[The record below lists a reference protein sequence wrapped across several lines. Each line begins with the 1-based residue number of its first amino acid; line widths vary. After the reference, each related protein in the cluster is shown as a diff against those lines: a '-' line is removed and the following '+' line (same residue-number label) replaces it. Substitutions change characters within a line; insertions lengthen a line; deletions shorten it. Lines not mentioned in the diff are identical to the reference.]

1 VSVLL
6 KKVDKNQKRIERHY
20 RIRNK
25 ITGTPERP
33 RLNIFKSSKHIYAQ
47 VIDDATGT
55 TLVSA
60 STQDKELREK
70 VAELTKEEAA
80 RLVGKTLG
88 ERAKEKDINTVV
100 FDRGG
105 YLYHGRVKFLAE
117 GARESG
123 LEF

>member
-1 VSVLL
+1 ML
-6 KKVDKNQKRIERHY
+6 KKIDRNQKRMERHFK
-20 RIRNK
+20 IRNK
-25 ITGTPERP
+25 IKGTPERP
-33 RLNIFKSSKHIYAQ
+33 RLNIYRSAKHIYAQ

-60 STQDKELREK
+60 STADKELKDK
-70 VAELTKEEAA
+70 VAELTKTDAA
-80 RLVGKTLG
+80 KVVGQAVG
-88 ERAKEKDINTVV
+88 ERAKEKGINTVV

-105 YLYHGRVKFLAE
+105 YLYHGRIKVLAD

>member
-1 VSVLL
+1 ML
-6 KKVDKNQKRIERHY
+6 KKVDKNQKRIIRHN

-47 VIDDATGT
+47 VIDDVTGT

-60 STQDKELREK
+60 STLDKELRDK
-70 VAELTKEEAA
+70 VANLTKQEAA
-80 RLVGKTLG
+80 KLVGKTVG
-88 ERAKEKDINTVV
+88 ERAKEKDINAVV

-105 YLYHGRVKFLAE
+105 YLYHGRVKLLAE

>member
-1 VSVLL
+1 LL
-6 KKVDKNQKRIERHY
+6 KKVDKNQKRMERHN

-25 ITGTPERP
+25 ITGTPERT
-33 RLNIFKSSKHIYAQ
+33 RKNIFKSSKHIYAQ

-70 VAELTKEEAA
+70 VAELTKQEAA
-80 RLVGKTLG
+80 KLFGKTVG

-105 YLYHGRVKFLAE
+105 YLYHGRVKLLAE

>member
-1 VSVLL
+1 LL
-6 KKVDKNQKRIERHY
+6 KKIDKNQKRKERHY
-20 RIRNK
+20 SIRNK
-25 ITGTPERP
+25 IVGTPERP

-55 TLVSA
+55 TLACA
-60 STQDKELREK
+60 STQDKEIRDK
-70 VAELTKEEAA
+70 VAELTKSEAA
-80 RLVGKTLG
+80 KLVGKTVG
-88 ERAKEKDINTVV
+88 ERAKDKGINTVV

-105 YLYHGRVKFLAE
+105 YLYHGRVQLLAD

>member
-1 VSVLL
+1 ML
-6 KKVDKNQKRIERHY
+6 KKIDKNQKRRERHY
-20 RIRNK
+20 SIRNK
-25 ITGTPERP
+25 IVGTPERP

-55 TLVSA
+55 TLACA
-60 STQDKELREK
+60 STLDKELQGQT
-70 VAELTKEEAA
+70 AELTKSEAA
-80 RLVGKTLG
+80 KLVGKTVG
-88 ERAKEKDINTVV
+88 ERAKNKGINTVV

-105 YLYHGRVKFLAE
+105 YLYHGRVKLLAD

>member
-1 VSVLL
+1 VL
-6 KKVDKNQKRIERHY
+6 KKIDKNQKRKERHY
-20 RIRNK
+20 SIRNK
-25 ITGTPERP
+25 VVGTPERP

-55 TLVSA
+55 TLASA
-60 STQDKELREK
+60 STQDKELRDQ
-70 VAELTKEEAA
+70 VAELTKTDAA
-80 RLVGKTLG
+80 KLVGKTVG
-88 ERAKEKDINTVV
+88 ERAKNKGINTVV

-105 YLYHGRVKFLAE
+105 YLYHGRVKVLAD

>member
-1 VSVLL
+1 MLN
-6 KKVDKNQKRIERHY
+6 KVDKNQKRKERHY
-20 RIRNK
+20 SIRNK
-25 ITGTPERP
+25 VTGTPERP

-47 VIDDATGT
+47 IIDDATGK

-60 STQDKELREK
+60 STLDKELK
-70 VAELTKEEAA
+70 DKAAELSKTEAA
-80 RLVGKTLG
+80 TLVGKTVG
-88 ERAKEKDINTVV
+88 ERAKKSGINTVV

-105 YLYHGRVKFLAE
+105 YLYHGRVKLLAD

>member
-1 VSVLL
+1 ML
-6 KKVDKNQKRIERHY
+6 KKIDKNQKRQERHY
-20 RIRNK
+20 SIRNK

-33 RLNIFKSSKHIYAQ
+33 RLNVFKSSKHIYAQ

-55 TLVSA
+55 TLVSC
-60 STQDKELREK
+60 STQDKELKDK
-70 VAELTKEEAA
+70 VAELTKLEAA
-80 RLVGKTLG
+80 TLVGKTVG
-88 ERAKEKDINTVV
+88 ERAKDKGINTVV

-105 YLYHGRVKFLAE
+105 YLYHGRVKLLAD

>member
-1 VSVLL
+1 VL
-6 KKVDKNQKRIERHY
+6 KKIDKNQKRKERHY
-20 RIRNK
+20 SIRNK
-25 ITGTPERP
+25 IVGTPERP

-55 TLVSA
+55 TLASA
-60 STQDKELREK
+60 STLDKEL
-70 VAELTKEEAA
+70 VAQAAELSKSDAA
-80 RLVGKTLG
+80 KLVGKTVG
-88 ERAKEKDINTVV
+88 ERAKNKGINAVV

-105 YLYHGRVKFLAE
+105 YLYHGRVKLLAD

>member
-1 VSVLL
+1 MLN
-6 KKVDKNQKRIERHY
+6 KVDKNQKRKERHY
-20 RIRNK
+20 SIRNK

-33 RLNIFKSSKHIYAQ
+33 RLNVFKSSKHIYAQ
-47 VIDDATGT
+47 VIDDATGK

-60 STQDKELREK
+60 STLDKELK
-70 VAELTKEEAA
+70 DKAAELSKSEAA
-80 RLVGKTLG
+80 TLVGKTVG
-88 ERAKEKDINTVV
+88 ERAKNKGIKAVV

-105 YLYHGRVKFLAE
+105 YLYHGRVKLLAD

>member
-1 VSVLL
+1 LL
-6 KKVDKNQKRIERHY
+6 KKVDKNQKRMERHN

-70 VAELTKEEAA
+70 VAELTKQEAA
-80 RLVGKTLG
+80 KLVGKTVG

-105 YLYHGRVKFLAE
+105 YLYHGRVKLLAE

>member
-1 VSVLL
+1 ML
-6 KKVDKNQKRIERHY
+6 KKIDKNQKRKERHY
-20 RIRNK
+20 SIRNK
-25 ITGTPERP
+25 IVGTPERP

-55 TLVSA
+55 TIASA
-60 STQDKELREK
+60 STLDKDIVGQ
-70 VAELTKEEAA
+70 VAELTKTDAA
-80 RLVGKTLG
+80 KLVGKTVG
-88 ERAKEKDINTVV
+88 ERAKNKGINAVV

-105 YLYHGRVKFLAE
+105 YLYHGRVKLLAD

>member
-1 VSVLL
+1 ML
-6 KKVDKNQKRIERHY
+6 KKVDKNQKRLDRHY
-20 RIRNK
+20 SIRNK

-47 VIDDATGT
+47 VIDDVTGT
-55 TLVSA
+55 TLASA
-60 STQDKELREK
+60 STQDKELIEK
-70 VAELTKEEAA
+70 LAELNKSEAA
-80 RLVGKTLG
+80 TLVGKTVG
-88 ERAKEKDINTVV
+88 ERAKDKGINTVV

-105 YLYHGRVKFLAE
+105 YLYHGRVQLLAD

>member
-1 VSVLL
+1 LL
-6 KKVDKNQKRIERHY
+6 KKIDRNAKRLKRHQ
-20 RIRNK
+20 RMRNK
-25 ITGTPERP
+25 IAGTPERP
-33 RLNIFKSSKHIYAQ
+33 RLNVFKSSKHIYAQ

-60 STQDKELREK
+60 STLDKELRDK
-70 VAELTKEEAA
+70 VAELTKSEAA
-80 RLVGKTLG
+80 KLVGKAVG
-88 ERAKEKDINTVV
+88 ERAKEKGINAVV

-105 YLYHGRVKFLAE
+105 YIYHGRVKLLAE

>member
-1 VSVLL
+1 VL
-6 KKVDKNQKRIERHY
+6 KKIDKNQKRKERHY
-20 RIRNK
+20 SIRNK
-25 ITGTPERP
+25 VVGTPERP

-55 TLVSA
+55 TLASA
-60 STQDKELREK
+60 STQDKELRDQ
-70 VAELTKEEAA
+70 VAELTKTDAA
-80 RLVGKTLG
+80 KLVGKIVG
-88 ERAKEKDINTVV
+88 ERAKNKGINTVV

-105 YLYHGRVKFLAE
+105 YLYHGRVKVLAD

>member
-1 VSVLL
+1 ML
-6 KKVDKNQKRIERHY
+6 KKIDKNQKRKERHY
-20 RIRNK
+20 SIRNK
-25 ITGTPERP
+25 VVGTPERP

-55 TLVSA
+55 TLASA
-60 STQDKELREK
+60 STIDKELIEQ
-70 VAELTKEEAA
+70 VAEPTKSEAA
-80 RLVGKTLG
+80 KLVGKTVG
-88 ERAKEKDINTVV
+88 ERAKNKGINTVV

-105 YLYHGRVKFLAE
+105 YLYHGRVQLLAD

>member
-1 VSVLL
+1 ML
-6 KKVDKNQKRIERHY
+6 KKIDKNQKRKERHY
-20 RIRNK
+20 SIRNK
-25 ITGTPERP
+25 IVGTPERP

-47 VIDDATGT
+47 VIDDATGK
-55 TLVSA
+55 TLACA

-70 VAELTKEEAA
+70 VAELTKSDAA
-80 RLVGKTLG
+80 KLVGQTVG
-88 ERAKEKDINTVV
+88 ERAKDKGINAVV

-105 YLYHGRVKFLAE
+105 YLYHGRVKLLAD

>member
-1 VSVLL
+1 ML
-6 KKVDKNQKRIERHY
+6 KKIDKNQKRKERHY
-20 RIRNK
+20 TIRNK

-47 VIDDATGT
+47 VIDDAAGV

-60 STQDKELREK
+60 SSLDKELK
-70 VAELTKEEAA
+70 DQAAGLTKQEAA
-80 RLVGKTLG
+80 KLVGKTLG
-88 ERAKEKDINTVV
+88 ERAKEKHINTVV

-105 YLYHGRVKFLAE
+105 YLYHGRVKLLAE

>member
-1 VSVLL
+1 ML

-105 YLYHGRVKFLAE
+105 YLYHGRVKLLAE

>member
-1 VSVLL
+1 VL
-6 KKVDKNQKRIERHY
+6 KKIDRNKKRVERHFKV
-20 RIRNK
+20 RNK
-25 ITGTPERP
+25 IQGTPERP
-33 RLNIFKSSKHIYAQ
+33 RLNIYRSAKHIYAQ

-60 STQDKELREK
+60 STADKDLKDK
-70 VAELTKEEAA
+70 VAELTKSEAA
-80 RLVGKTLG
+80 KVVGQAVG
-88 ERAKEKDINTVV
+88 ERAKEKGINTVV

-105 YLYHGRVKFLAE
+105 YLYHGRVKILAD

>member
-1 VSVLL
+1 ML
-6 KKVDKNQKRIERHY
+6 KKIDKNQKRKERHY
-20 RIRNK
+20 SIRNK
-25 ITGTPERP
+25 IVGTPERP

-55 TLVSA
+55 TLACA
-60 STQDKELREK
+60 STQDKELRDK
-70 VAELTKEEAA
+70 VAELTKTDAA
-80 RLVGKTLG
+80 KLVGKTVG
-88 ERAKEKDINTVV
+88 ERAKDKGINAVV

-105 YLYHGRVKFLAE
+105 YLYHGRVKLLAD

>member
-1 VSVLL
+1 ML
-6 KKVDKNQKRIERHY
+6 KKVDKNQKRMERHN

-70 VAELTKEEAA
+70 VAELTKQEAA
-80 RLVGKTLG
+80 KLVGKTVG

-105 YLYHGRVKFLAE
+105 YLYHGRVKLLAE

>member
-1 VSVLL
+1 ML

>member
-1 VSVLL
+1 ML
-6 KKVDKNQKRIERHY
+6 KKVDKNQKRLERHY
-20 RIRNK
+20 SIRNK

-55 TLVSA
+55 TLASA
-60 STQDKELREK
+60 STQDKELK
-70 VAELTKEEAA
+70 NQVAELTKKDAA
-80 RLVGKTLG
+80 KLVGKTVG
-88 ERAKEKDINTVV
+88 ERAKEKGINSVV

-105 YLYHGRVKFLAE
+105 YLYHGRVQLLAE